1 MSLSSHSAVPIV
13 PGDPWWLLKLKNP
26 NAEPIRF
33 ELWLLWHFNL
43 FSRIE
48 GTA

>member
-1 MSLSSHSAVPIV
+1 MAVRQVLPLL

-26 NAEPIRF
+26 NAEPVKF
-33 ELWLLWHFNL
+33 EQWLLWHWNL
-43 FSRIE
+43 FCRIE